1 MLFVHVSY
9 GDKQSGQ
16 WEELASIPLTPYEN
30 LLPAETIQDECS
42 AFGIDQE
49 PLALP
54 NGEDISI
61 SVSFLPANNSL
72 TFIIEKDGL
81 IHLNLGTFKL
91 YKKTFDPSI
100 IFRTPN
106 GLDISFMFCEQN
118 KEYTN

>member
-9 GDKQSGQ
+9 GHKESGQ

-42 AFGIDQE
+42 PFGLDQE
-49 PLALP
+49 PLELP
-54 NGEDISI
+54 NGEAISI

-72 TFIIEKDGL
+72 SFIIEKDGL
-81 IHLNLGTFKL
+81 THLNLGTFKP
-91 YKKTFDPSI
+91 YKETWDPSI

-106 GLDISFMFCEQN
+106 GLNLSFMFCEQN
-118 KEYTN
+118 KE